1 LLIHGLCFAAE
12 FLARLLNLYVCWNDQ
27 NIRPQ
32 RGLLQKKEEKPMRIS
47 PHWILACLS
56 LCLAQPLA
64 AQDKPVEYVPTNLSD
79 TVTMVKGQG
88 GNIAVSAGADGVFII
103 DDQLKPLTDQLIAA
117 IRKIDDRPV
126 RFVINT
132 HYHGDH
138 VGGNETLGKTGSVII
153 AHDNIRRRMSSD
165 QFNHFFNDTTPAYPA
180 GSLPV
185 VTFNDRVTLH
195 LNGESVAVHHV
206 PRGHTDGDSIV
217 HFPASNVLHMG
228 DIYFNGLYPYVDL
241 DGGGSIQGMIAAVEL
256 GLDLADDQTRIIPG
270 HGALSNRAEL
280 QAYHDFLTKAR
291 DNVQA
296 LVDQGLDLEQAIAAQ
311 PTAEWDEALGGV
323 WITPPQFVTFIFNSL
338 TGVDRYTAP
347 ASQETD
353 TE

>member
-1 LLIHGLCFAAE
+1 MHTKSLGILTCLAA
-12 FLARLLNLYVCWNDQ
+12 FLAL
-27 NIRPQ
+27 
-32 RGLLQKKEEKPMRIS
+32 
-47 PHWILACLS
+47 
-56 LCLAQPLA
+56 PLA
-64 AQDKPVEYVPTNLSD
+64 AQDKPVEYIPTKLSE

-117 IRKIDDRPV
+117 IRKIDERPV

-138 VGGNETLGKTGSVII
+138 VGGNETLGNTGSVII
-153 AHDNIRRRMSSD
+153 AHDNIRPRMNSD
-165 QFNHFFNDTTPAYPA
+165 QFNNFFNDTTPAYPA
-180 GSLPV
+180 ESLPV

-195 LNGESVAVHHV
+195 LNGESVTVHHV

-228 DIYFNGLYPYVDL
+228 DIFFKGLYPYIDL
-241 DGGGSIQGMIAAVEL
+241 DGGGSIQCMIGAVDLAL
-256 GLDLADDQTRIIPG
+256 GLADENTQVIPG
-270 HGALSNRAEL
+270 HGTLSNRAEL
-280 QAYHDFLTKAR
+280 QAYRDFLAKAR

-296 LVDQGLDLEQAIAAQ
+296 LLDQGLDLEQAIAAK
-311 PTAEWDEALGGV
+311 PTAEWDETLGAV
-323 WITPPQFVTFIFNSL
+323 WIKPAQFVTFIYNSL
-338 TGVDRYTAP
+338 AGVDHYTAP
-347 ASQETD
+347 ASQETE

>member
-1 LLIHGLCFAAE
+1 MPTGIRC
-12 FLARLLNLYVCWNDQ
+12 FLACIPLLFAPL
-27 NIRPQ
+27 
-32 RGLLQKKEEKPMRIS
+32 
-47 PHWILACLS
+47 
-56 LCLAQPLA
+56 LA
-64 AQDKPVEYVPTNLSD
+64 AQDEPVEYMTTQLSD
-79 TVTMVKGQG
+79 TVTMVKGRG

-103 DDQLKPLTDQLIAA
+103 DDQLKPLTDQLLGA
-117 IRKIDDRPV
+117 IRAIDERPV

-138 VGGNETLGKTGSVII
+138 VGGNETLGKAGSVII
-153 AHDNIRRRMSSD
+153 AHDSIRQRMSTD
-165 QFNHFFNDTTPAYPA
+165 QFNHFFNETTPAYPPE
-180 GSLPV
+180 SLPV

-228 DIYFNGLYPYVDL
+228 DIFFKGLYPYIDL

-256 GLDLADDQTRIIPG
+256 GLSLADGDTRIVPG
-270 HGALSNRAEL
+270 HGTLSNRAEL
-280 QAYHDFLTKAR
+280 QAYRDFLAKAR

-296 LVDQGLDLEQAIAAQ
+296 QLDRGLDLEQTIAAK
-311 PTAEWDEALGGV
+311 PTAEWDETLGGI
-323 WITPPQFVTFIFNSL
+323 WIKPEQFVTFIYNSL
-338 TGVDRYTAP
+338 AGIGHYTAP
-347 ASQETD
+347 GPQETE

>member
-1 LLIHGLCFAAE
+1 MHVKAF
-12 FLARLLNLYVCWNDQ
+12 
-27 NIRPQ
+27 
-32 RGLLQKKEEKPMRIS
+32 
-47 PHWILACLS
+47 WILTCLS
-56 LCLAQPLA
+56 LFMAQGLA
-64 AQDKPVEYVPTNLSD
+64 AQDKPVEYVPTKLSD

-138 VGGNETLGKTGSVII
+138 VGGNEALGEAGSVII
-153 AHDNIRRRMSSD
+153 AHDNIRRRMSTD
-165 QFNHFFNDTTPAYPA
+165 QFNHFFNATTPAYPPA
-180 GSLPV
+180 SLPV

-195 LNGESVAVHHV
+195 LNGEAVAVHHV

-228 DIYFNGLYPYVDL
+228 DVYFNGLYPYIDL
-241 DGGGSIQGMIAAVEL
+241 DGGGSIDGMIAAVDL
-256 GLDLADDQTRIIPG
+256 GLSLADDRTSVIPG
-270 HGALSNRAEL
+270 HGGLSNRAGL
-280 QAYHDFLTKAR
+280 QDYRDFLAAAR

-296 LVDQGLDLEQAIAAQ
+296 LVDRGLDLEQAIAAR
-311 PTAEWDEALGGV
+311 PTAQWDEALGGV
-323 WITPPQFVTFIFNSL
+323 WITPEQFVTFIYNSL
-338 TGVDRYTAP
+338 TGVERYTAP
-347 ASQETD
+347 PQGTT